1 MRTYYTPLRISV
13 YLLFVWISL
22 IPAIA
27 QVSYQPEYHA
37 GAGNPG
43 GKNTETDFNTTGWN
57 TLLAGSQ
64 LTNRW
69 SNPGNIPFSFE
80 FFGEPVSFF
89 RASTNGQLTFDMTS
103 PTPAGDNGPL
113 PHAGVPDSTILCFWE
128 KFTTSP
134 PVGSNDRIETK
145 IFGTAPNRQ
154 MWIRW
159 HSYEWGPCS
168 FAYLAVVLEETT
180 NKVYV
185 VDLFS
190 SSNANQVTGTVG
202 IQATQ
207 SFAIS
212 AATNIPLSG
221 AGSSN
226 ADNSYYSFTPYLI
239 EPYDMNAISIDA
251 PFGDVCGLGNEFVT
265 VTFSNVGL
273 FPASGMTAKY
283 AVDGGSYSSPE
294 IVAGTLAPGDSMTF
308 TFSAKANLAGMG
320 SHDIDVVFQVAGDGN
335 QANDSISSTV
345 NNLVSVSSFPYEENF
360 ENGTGG
366 WDPGGTNSSWELGYA
381 NNATIKGAASGVN
394 AWITGR
400 STPHNANEDSWVLSP
415 CFDFSTLEDNPVISL
430 DIWWETEFSW
440 DGAVMQSSTNAG
452 QSWENVGAFGD
463 PNNWYTDNSVNS
475 LPGFQ
480 GEGWTG
486 QKAGNTGS
494 DGWVNAQAYLSSS
507 LLGEPQVLFRIA
519 FGSDGSSNLDGFAF
533 DNIIIADG
541 PEVSLGQDGFYCQG
555 SLLDVGQ
562 ANYSSTIQWSNGA
575 TSPTLVLQNF
585 TGAAIIDSTVT
596 VTITNGL
603 GLIERDTIIFSMTLP
618 PTVLI
623 AGVTKVACFGES
635 TGGIDINMSGGA
647 SPFTYAWSSGHTQ
660 QDPSTMPAGTYTG
673 TVTDVNGCTAN
684 IPPISIPQFAQ
695 LTASSTVV
703 DVACHGDSSASITA
717 KASGG
722 KAPYQVTWDTGNVG
736 DSLVNIGPG
745 TYVATISDNKG
756 CETSLTAVVTQPEAL
771 SITAQ
776 AVIDANCI
784 DAQDGK
790 IDLTLQGGTAP
801 YAYFWDHGATA
812 EDPDGLAVGSYSGYA
827 LDSNSCFIQF
837 PQFEITYSDSI
848 PEAGFG
854 YGMAGAQVG
863 FKDSS
868 ARAGTYFWN
877 FGDSTTS
884 TDPQPEH
891 SYTTNGIY
899 SVTQIVSNLCGSDTI
914 TQEVNIISAS
924 LEDEWKENMSLYP
937 NPNQGSFRIEL
948 TNSWSGNA
956 TIAVYNIGGQEV
968 WSRNTQLSPRASIEV
983 DLPQTLAKGLYLV
996 AVKQGDNLLMRK
1008 LELR

>member
-1 MRTYYTPLRISV
+1 MKSYYTSLRLPV
-13 YLLFVWISL
+13 FLLFAWISL
-22 IPAIA
+22 IPAMA
-27 QVSYQPEYHA
+27 QVSYQPVYHA

-89 RASTNGQLTFDMTS
+89 RASTNGQVTFDMTS
-103 PTPAGDNGPL
+103 PTPAGDNGAL
-113 PHAGVPDSTILCFWE
+113 PHAGVPDSTILAFWE
-128 KFTTSP
+128 KFTTTP

-168 FAYLAVVLEETT
+168 FAYVAVVLEETT

-190 SSNANQVTGTVG
+190 SSNANQVTATVG
-202 IQATQ
+202 IQANQ
-207 SFAIS
+207 SFAIQ
-212 AATNIPLSG
+212 AATDIPLSG
-221 AGSSN
+221 AGSGN

-251 PFGDVCGLGNEFVT
+251 PFGDVCGLGNESVT

-273 FPASGMTAKY
+273 FAASGMTAKY
-283 AVDGGSYSSPE
+283 AVDGGSYSSSETIP
-294 IVAGTLAPGDSMTF
+294 GTLAPGDSMTF

-320 SHDIDVVFQVAGDGN
+320 SHDIDVVFQVAGDNN
-335 QANDSISSTV
+335 QANDSISARV

-366 WDPGGTNSSWELGYA
+366 WSEGGTNSSWELGYA

-400 STPHNANEDSWVLSP
+400 STPHNANEDSWVMSP
-415 CFDFSTLEDNPVISL
+415 CFDFSSIENNPVISL
-430 DIWWETEFSW
+430 DVWWETEFSW
-440 DGAVMQSSTNAG
+440 DGAVMQSSIDAG
-452 QSWENVGAFGD
+452 QSWQNVGAFGD
-463 PNNWYTDNSVNS
+463 PNNWYTDNSINS

-486 QKAGNTGS
+486 EKAGSTGS
-494 DGWVNAQAYLSSS
+494 DGWVNAQTYLSPS
-507 LLGEPQVLFRIA
+507 LVGEPQVLFRLA

-533 DNIIIADG
+533 DNVIIAQG
-541 PEVSLGQDGFYCQG
+541 PEVDLGENKFYCQG

-562 ANYSSTIQWSNGA
+562 DNYNSTIQWSTGA
-575 TSPTLVLQNF
+575 TTPTLVLQNF
-585 TGAAIIDSTVT
+585 TGTAIIDSMVT
-596 VTITNGL
+596 VTITDAL
-603 GLIERDTIIFSMTLP
+603 GLIERDTIIFSMTVP
-618 PTVLI
+618 PAVLI
-623 AGVTKVACFGES
+623 AGVTKVKCFGDS
-635 TGGIDINMSGGA
+635 TGGIDINMDGGA
-647 SPFTYAWSSGHTQ
+647 SPFTYTWSSGNTQ
-660 QDPSTMPAGTYTG
+660 QDPDNLPAGSYSG
-673 TVTDVNGCTAN
+673 TVTDVNGCTAT
-684 IPPISIPQFAQ
+684 IPSITVPENSQ
-695 LTASSTVV
+695 LVASASVV
-703 DVACHGDSSASITA
+703 DVACYGDSSAMITA
-717 KASGG
+717 VTSGG
-722 KAPYQVTWDTGNVG
+722 KAPYQVTWNTGVTN
-736 DSLVNIGPG
+736 DSLTSISTG
-745 TYVATISDNKG
+745 TYSATIIDNKG
-756 CETSLTAVVTQPEAL
+756 CETSIQATVTQPDSL
-771 SITAQ
+771 RIVDQS
-776 AVIDANCI
+776 VIAANCI
-784 DAQDGK
+784 DSEDGK
-790 IDLTLQGGTAP
+790 ITLSLAGGIGP
-801 YAYFWDHGATA
+801 YSYFWDHGDTVAS
-812 EDPDGLAVGSYSGYA
+812 PDGLAVGSYSGYA
-827 LDSNSCFIQF
+827 LDSNNCFIQF

-854 YGMAGAQVG
+854 VGMAGAQVG

-868 ARAGTYFWN
+868 VRAASYFWD

-884 TDPQPEH
+884 TDPQPGH
-891 SYTTNGIY
+891 LYTTNGLY
-899 SVTQIVSNLCGSDTI
+899 MVTQIVSNPCGSDTI
-914 TQEVNIISAS
+914 MKEVNIISAS
-924 LEDEWKENMSLYP
+924 LEEEWKESMSLYP
-937 NPNQGSFRIEL
+937 NPSQGNFRIEL
-948 TNSWSGNA
+948 TNSWSGPA

-968 WSRNTQLSPRASIEV
+968 WSSNARLSPGAGIEV

-996 AVKQGDNLLMRK
+996 AVKQGEKLLMRK